1 MGRDVDTQV
10 LPWYLESYN
19 DMWMKALVIWFTVA
33 TSSLAKEYDY
43 FLLGGDDLYV
53 HVPRLHAL
61 LNSQRIRELHDK
73 GTPLYMGRP
82 GKQNSFLSFHMGGA
96 GYILNDIALKRLVQV
111 DLEKCFIH
119 TRSSMEDLF
128 VSNCLRHAG
137 VDMTSPDETWFA
149 DPEVKREANDHLQ
162 NGVSNNNNPENS
174 IRKEDNLDNNSKIE
188 FKGKSIFHPFS
199 LMDAYNGSDENIL
212 IRMVDHASLDGSSDG
227 SSDGNRRHSNGSDCC
242 SPYSIS
248 FQDVFND
255 KHMYCLHQLIHTS
268 RRDDENEIKG

>member
-1 MGRDVDTQV
+1 
-10 LPWYLESYN
+10 
-19 DMWMKALVIWFTVA
+19 
-33 TSSLAKEYDY
+33 
-43 FLLGGDDLYV
+43 
-53 HVPRLHAL
+53 
-61 LNSQRIRELHDK
+61 
-73 GTPLYMGRP
+73 
-82 GKQNSFLSFHMGGA
+82 
-96 GYILNDIALKRLVQV
+96 
-111 DLEKCFIH
+111 
-119 TRSSMEDLF
+119 MEDLF

-137 VDMTSPDETWFA
+137 VDMTSPDETWYA